1 MRLSAVRTGP
11 GLVARAGVGISSDAV
26 AEQESPVAHGARA
39 VTPSLAAAPVAL
51 PAFARYLIA
60 GLGAFSVDFS
70 VFAALTGGA
79 GVDPLIAHLVS
90 RPLGGIA
97 CFVLNRWWTFAST
110 ASGGR
115 VASDFGRFVCV
126 FGASLAL
133 TEGLLA
139 LFIEAIGL
147 PALVGKALA
156 EGLVVGFNFLALRH
170 FAFRSRGE
178 VR

>member
-1 MRLSAVRTGP
+1 M
-11 GLVARAGVGISSDAV
+11 
-26 AEQESPVAHGARA
+26 
-39 VTPSLAAAPVAL
+39 TPSLAAAPVAL
-51 PAFARYLIA
+51 PPFARYLVA
-60 GLGAFSVDFS
+60 GLGAFAVDFS

-79 GVDPLIAHLVS
+79 RIDPLIAHLAS

-97 CFVLNRWWTFAST
+97 CLVLNRWWTFGST
-110 ASGGR
+110 GR
-115 VASDFGRFVCV
+115 VASDFARFACV

-139 LFIEAIGL
+139 LFLAAVGL

-170 FAFRSRGE
+170 FAFRSWVG